1 MTKNPV
7 KLSICIPTY
16 NRSGFLR
23 RSLEYYLEEIDFP
36 FTYEIVISDNAS
48 TDDTRDVVDSFIA
61 AGLPINY
68 VRRNE
73 NGGYEPNLISA
84 LRLARGEYAVYVGDD
99 DRLIAEGVA
108 DVVSYLDRNADVNAC
123 YAPWYLYNEIEGR
136 DDGTFY
142 RIDQDVKFAPRDF
155 RAVFDFITQRH
166 IFPEVY
172 VYRSATL
179 RSAMVPRHFCY
190 WAFSHLAHFVDA
202 GAIAFLEKPFYRAVI
217 ASAHRDRAQAGHEE
231 TMTSWDRY
239 RGGLEYFLY
248 MGVRRDAIELT
259 GGQGVEYDK
268 LVRQFT
274 FSRMIVALKLWLGR
288 SDYMRAYEL
297 YVRLVMNGFGG
308 HPDVQNLRDKLPR
321 MVALQT
327 LAGLANATAGIDRL
341 ILHGITNKDA
351 VESMLRRLG
360 LKDGIVIV
368 DENDAPSDEDLNRT
382 AVLVPGDGDRFRYVE
397 KGYIPNLVLKEA
409 DIVAPVVV

>member
-1 MTKNPV
+1 MKNPV

-23 RSLEYYLEEIDFP
+23 RSLEYYREQIDFP

-48 TDDTRDVVDSFIA
+48 TDDTREVVESFIA

-68 VRRNE
+68 VRRSV

-84 LRLARGEYAVYVGDD
+84 LRLARGEYAIYVGDD
-99 DRLIAEGVA
+99 DRLIVSGVSA
-108 DVVSYLDRNADVNAC
+108 AVAYLDRNADISAC
-123 YAPWYLYNEIEGR
+123 YAPWYLYNEIEDR
-136 DDGTFY
+136 DNGTFY
-142 RIDQDVKFAPRDF
+142 SVPEDTKFAQRDF
-155 RAVFDFITQRH
+155 RGVFEFIVKRH

-172 VYRSATL
+172 IYRSAAL
-179 RSAMVPRHFCY
+179 RSAMVPRQFCY
-190 WAFSHLAHFVDA
+190 WAFSHLGHFLDS
-202 GAIAFLEKPFYRAVI
+202 GAVVFLKEPFYRAVI
-217 ASAHRDRAQAGHEE
+217 ESAHRDRAQAGHEE

-239 RGGLEYFLY
+239 RGGLEYLLY
-248 MGVRRDAIELT
+248 MGVRRGSIDLGGGT
-259 GGQGVEYDK
+259 GLEYDK

-297 YVRLVMNGFGG
+297 YVRLVMNGFGQ
-308 HPDVQNLRDKLPR
+308 HPDVQNLRERLPR

-327 LAGLANATAGIDRL
+327 LAGLVNATAGIDRL

-351 VESMLRRLG
+351 VEGVLRRLG
-360 LKDGIVIV
+360 LKEEVEIVEEI
-368 DENDAPSDEDLNRT
+368 EIPSQEDLDRT
-382 AVLVPGDGDRFRYVE
+382 AVLVPGDGDRSRYLE
-397 KGYIPNLVLKEA
+397 KGYIPNLILKEA
-409 DIVAPVVV
+409 DIVAPVLV